1 MVHRGGGVVNIV
13 AKVIRFEGDEKELAE
28 ATLLRPDML
37 VVEVIVN
44 VCDSMGANVVNTVCE
59 KIGPAI
65 QAVCGGRIGLRIL
78 SNLCIYRKAGA
89 EFKVPCHK
97 LTNAK
102 LEGRQFAQLLMEAY
116 LFAVGDVFRATTH
129 NKGIMNGIDAV
140 ALATGQDWRAVESGA
155 HAFAS
160 IGRYKPL
167 TMYRIVKDSDGV
179 EYLQGRLEI
188 PISVGT
194 RGGATHSNPLYIQN
208 LQLLRNPTSSQL
220 AEIMVCV
227 GLAQNFAAL
236 RALSQE
242 GIQKGH
248 MKLHARNIAIS
259 AGIPLDRI
267 EDAVRYLIE
276 SNDISVDRARQ
287 FILENK
293 GKLGN
298 LF

>member
-1 MVHRGGGVVNIV
+1 MVNRGGGVVNILL
-13 AKVIRFEGDEKELAE
+13 KVIRFHPELKELAE
-28 ATLLRPDML
+28 STLKRSDML
-37 VVEVIVN
+37 VVELLIN
-44 VCDSMGANVVNTVCE
+44 VCDSMGANVVNSVCE
-59 KIGPAI
+59 KISPMI
-65 QAVCGGRIGLRIL
+65 QEVSQGRVGLRIL

-89 EFKVPCHK
+89 EFQIPCEK
-97 LTNAK
+97 LRNSRYSGVESA
-102 LEGRQFAQLLMEAY
+102 RLLLEAY
-116 LFAVGDVFRATTH
+116 LFAAGDVFRAATH
-129 NKGIMNGIDAV
+129 NKGIMNGVDAV
-140 ALATGQDWRAVESGA
+140 ALATGQDWRAVESAA
-155 HAFAS
+155 HSFAS
-160 IGRYKPL
+160 IGHYKPL
-167 TMYRIVKDSDGV
+167 TTYRILQDKEGV
-179 EYLQGRLEI
+179 HKLIGRLEM
-188 PISVGT
+188 PLSVGT
-194 RGGATHSNPLYIQN
+194 RGGVTHSNPLYIQN
-208 LQLLRNPTSSQL
+208 LELLKNPTSSHL

-267 EDAVRYLIE
+267 EDAVKYLID
-276 SNDISVDRARQ
+276 SKDISEDRARQ